1 MQDERILRKNGDRLC
16 LENREYEIAGTQ
28 GQGGSSI
35 VYRAFYRDSLI
46 EGRKHWVLIKELYP
60 CTRDSSVVRND
71 QGVIV
76 WRDSEEQQRSMG
88 RFLQGNEV
96 NLELLEDHPAQIS
109 GNLVNCHAYG
119 TYYSVLP
126 LHGGEILQKRLETG
140 AGPGLREAAVILK
153 QILEG
158 LRPFHDRRLLYLDI
172 SPDNILVFRGWA
184 LLIDFDSVWSMDQLS
199 QESGSFSKKSGYT
212 APEICVPEER
222 DLSLI
227 HI

>member
-16 LENREYEIAGTQ
+16 LENRSMKSPVHKDREEARSYTGRFT
-28 GQGGSSI
+28 GFSD
-35 VYRAFYRDSLI
+35 R
-46 EGRKHWVLIKELYP
+46 GRKHWVLIKELYP
-60 CTRDSSVVRND
+60 CTRDSSVVEMIRGASF
-71 QGVIV
+71 GVIPGNSREV
-76 WRDSEEQQRSMG
+76 WG
-88 RFLQGNEV
+88 GFCKANEV

-184 LLIDFDSVWSMDQLS
+184 L
-199 QESGSFSKKSGYT
+199 
-212 APEICVPEER
+212 
-222 DLSLI
+222 
-227 HI
+227 

>member
-1 MQDERILRKNGDRLC
+1 M
-16 LENREYEIAGTQ
+16 
-28 GQGGSSI
+28 
-35 VYRAFYRDSLI
+35 
-46 EGRKHWVLIKELYP
+46 
-60 CTRDSSVVRND
+60 
-71 QGVIV
+71 
-76 WRDSEEQQRSMG
+76 
-88 RFLQGNEV
+88 
-96 NLELLEDHPAQIS
+96 
-109 GNLVNCHAYG
+109 
-119 TYYSVLP
+119 LP

-212 APEICVPEER
+212 APEICVP
-222 DLSLI
+222 
-227 HI
+227 